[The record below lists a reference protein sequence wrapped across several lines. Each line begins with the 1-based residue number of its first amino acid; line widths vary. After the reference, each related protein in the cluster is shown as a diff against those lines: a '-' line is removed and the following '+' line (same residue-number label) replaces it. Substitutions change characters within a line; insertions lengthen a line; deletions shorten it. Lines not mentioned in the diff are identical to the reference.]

1 MKRESTLSDYVQDY
15 IDTLAPENDD
25 DLTPEELAESKQT
38 RKMFGVIVRDLI
50 SSRETL
56 TDGKLRGK
64 VPGVPGVNA
73 ELSIVSEKLLE
84 LAPEMIRYFLD
95 EHFTRDLIGAVSG
108 YVERTMQLSRLVAS
122 RVPSKIT
129 NCYLQEGI
137 RTYILGLPQAS
148 VALCRAALE
157 QSLKENLGYQGTRT
171 FVEMNDLLN
180 EAEGAHVINR
190 TIRRMARKI
199 ADEAD
204 DVLHEKPTSLAK
216 AYEVLVMLRRIL
228 QHLYAED

>member
-1 MKRESTLSDYVQDY
+1 MKQISTLSEYVQDY
-15 IDTLAPENDD
+15 IDTLHD
-25 DLTPEELAESKQT
+25 DLPPEEQAESKQT
-38 RKMFGVIVRDLI
+38 RKMFEVIVRDLI

-56 TDGKLRGK
+56 TDGKLRDK
-64 VPGVPGVNA
+64 LPEINA
-73 ELSIVSEKLLE
+73 DLAIVSEKLVE
-84 LAPEMIRYFLD
+84 LAPELIRYFLD
-95 EHFTRDLIGAVSG
+95 ERFTLDLIGAVSG
-108 YVERTMQLSRLVAS
+108 YVERTMQLSRLTSS
-122 RVPSKIT
+122 RVPSQLT
-129 NCYLQEGI
+129 NCYLQEGV

-180 EAEGAHVINR
+180 EAEGAHVIDR
-190 TIRRMARKI
+190 TIRQMARKI

-216 AYEVLVMLRRIL
+216 AYEVLVMLRGIL
-228 QHLYAED
+228 QYLYAED